1 MNPILWIYSSCT
13 PLILFSIFS
22 GIGVL
27 SLLLVLLIVGVA
39 VFIYK
44 VKSSARNAIKKDINP
59 LYGVDYEGEADDQNP
74 RPMSAEQSYN
84 YMGE

>member
-1 MNPILWIYSSCT
+1 MGL
-13 PLILFSIFS
+13 FS

-44 VKSSARNAIKKDINP
+44 VKSSARKAIKKDVNP

-74 RPMSAEQSYN
+74 RPTSAEQSYD

>member
-1 MNPILWIYSSCT
+1 MGL
-13 PLILFSIFS
+13 FS

-44 VKSSARNAIKKDINP
+44 VKTSARKAIKKDVNP
-59 LYGVDYEGEADDQNP
+59 LYGVDYEGEVDDQNP
-74 RPMSAEQSYN
+74 RPMSAEQSYD

>member
-1 MNPILWIYSSCT
+1 MGL
-13 PLILFSIFS
+13 FS

-27 SLLLVLLIVGVA
+27 SLLLLILIVGVV
-39 VFIYK
+39 VFIYM
-44 VKSSARNAIKKDINP
+44 VKTSARKAIKKDVNP

-74 RPMSAEQSYN
+74 RPMSAEQSYD

>member
-1 MNPILWIYSSCT
+1 MGL
-13 PLILFSIFS
+13 FS

-27 SLLLVLLIVGVA
+27 SLLLILQTVGVA
-39 VFIYK
+39 VFICK
-44 VKSSARNAIKKDINP
+44 VKSSARKAIKKDVNP

-74 RPMSAEQSYN
+74 RPTSAEQSYD

>member
-1 MNPILWIYSSCT
+1 MGL
-13 PLILFSIFS
+13 FS

-27 SLLLVLLIVGVA
+27 SLLLILLIVGVA

-44 VKSSARNAIKKDINP
+44 VKSSARKAIKKDVNP
-59 LYGVDYEGEADDQNP
+59 LYGEGEADDQNP
-74 RPMSAEQSYN
+74 RPTSAEQSYD

>member
-1 MNPILWIYSSCT
+1 MNPILWIYSSCK

-44 VKSSARNAIKKDINP
+44 VKTSARNAIKKDINP

>member
-1 MNPILWIYSSCT
+1 MVL
-13 PLILFSIFS
+13 FS

-27 SLLLVLLIVGVA
+27 SLLLVLLIVSVA

-44 VKSSARNAIKKDINP
+44 VKSSARKVTKKDVNP
-59 LYGVDYEGEADDQNP
+59 LYAVDYKGKADDQNP
-74 RPMSAEQSYN
+74 RPMSEEQSYD